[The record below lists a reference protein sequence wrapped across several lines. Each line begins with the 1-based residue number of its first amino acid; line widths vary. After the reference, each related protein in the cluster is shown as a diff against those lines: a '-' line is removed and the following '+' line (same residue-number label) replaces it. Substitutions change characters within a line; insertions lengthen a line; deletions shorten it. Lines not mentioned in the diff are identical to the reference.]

1 MCSNGG
7 LANVWNEYVAPRMH
21 PLRVGTPGRRY
32 SRFDFVTPVADSLGN
47 LHYKTH
53 GTGMRRLVEREARRK
68 EHAMTQNIEQNI
80 GGVGSTDDLLDDL
93 GVDQYSSNVSF
104 HQTSSEFV
112 NALCHGCGTK
122 HPGDIVDGGEGRML
136 CNKCGA
142 VGSMYF
148 SNEYKDTN
156 ETDKSIARADA
167 PKTSGGV
174 GGALRIGKPVHLEAS
189 VVPSSTKRKY
199 RVGHAQEASLRA
211 SEKETQQMSKSNH
224 RKLTS
229 IIDCIEDLL
238 NDMARVDDKIA
249 RKIRMDAESIFRASL
264 EHNLKCGKRECQKA
278 LFDKPAGV
286 IARESLMYTI
296 DQIASTG
303 MDGVSAAS
311 IVALQHRVRSSQVFN
326 HRDNATQHQSCLAMI
341 SSLATTD
348 NSVACPDAD
357 IEPDVRSPAKC
368 HASHANVVMRS
379 GIPVRR
385 QSSDV
390 QFSPAVLMRDAIARL
405 SVEYHCEGDIRNAAM
420 FAMQD
425 ANFVKQVFAD
435 DSIFYDSKKSR
446 SATAHIIMCTV
457 ADKLNKLDQVNTE
470 KNLQRVNLA
479 FAEVQSL
486 VEKMSD
492 ILPKGAIGS
501 RIVDEEELY

>member
-1 MCSNGG
+1 
-7 LANVWNEYVAPRMH
+7 
-21 PLRVGTPGRRY
+21 
-32 SRFDFVTPVADSLGN
+32 
-47 LHYKTH
+47 
-53 GTGMRRLVEREARRK
+53 
-68 EHAMTQNIEQNI
+68 MTQNIGQNI
-80 GGVGSTDDLLDDL
+80 GAVETTDDLIDDL

-104 HQTSSEFV
+104 HQTSSDFV

-156 ETDKSIARADA
+156 ETDKSMARADA
-167 PKTSGGV
+167 PKPGGV
-174 GGALRIGKPVHLEAS
+174 SQLSASRMGKPVPLEAT
-189 VVPSSTKRKY
+189 VVPSSTKRKN

-211 SEKETQQMSKSNH
+211 SEKETQQMSKSNQ

-238 NDMARVDDKIA
+238 NDMARVDEKIA
-249 RKIRMDAESIFRASL
+249 RKIRMDAENIFRASL

-341 SSLATTD
+341 SALATTD
-348 NSVACPDAD
+348 NSVACPDVD
-357 IEPDVRSPAKC
+357 IEPDMRSPAKC

-390 QFSPAVLMRDAIARL
+390 QFSPAVLMREAIARL
-405 SVEYHCEGDIRNAAM
+405 SVEYHCAGDIRDAAM

-435 DSIFYDSKKSR
+435 DSVFYDSKKSR
-446 SATAHIIMCTV
+446 SATAHVIMCTV
-457 ADKLNKLDQVNTE
+457 AEKLNKLDQVNTE
-470 KNLQRVNLA
+470 KNLHRVDLA

-486 VEKMSD
+486 VKKMSN
-492 ILPKGAIGS
+492 ILPKGVIGS